1 MAKMLMV
8 VPPLTGHIN
17 PAVSLAGALR
27 LRGHEVAWAVHRDL
41 IPDLLPAD
49 AEVYPLPVEPNLELG
64 KRSPGVRGLE
74 SVKFFY
80 EQFCLPLA
88 RASLKPLQDI
98 VQAVEPDLMICDH
111 QMLAGALVAR
121 ARQIPWFT
129 LASTNV
135 SILKMS
141 GVIDA
146 WLEERFAVLQRD
158 YGVPVQAR
166 PDFSSHGVIVFSSEA
181 LLGSKY
187 AYNEAPYH
195 FVGPAFTH
203 RPMAAEFPWEELH
216 AGASRMLITL
226 GTVSRDRGVRFYEVM
241 MEALDGLVV
250 SDSSLSR
257 RPLQVVMVAPE
268 ELRDRAPANFIVR
281 PRVPQLALLA
291 HMDAVLCHAGHNTV
305 CEALSFGLPLIVAP
319 IRDDQPIVAR
329 QVIDAGA
336 GLFMRYGKVTVAAAR
351 AAVEELLCGP
361 GYRGGA
367 LRLKE
372 SFGRL
377 GGAAQAA
384 GILERFLQDERLAP
398 GGHSRAVQ
406 PGPSHAAAS
415 HAVG

>member
-1 MAKMLMV
+1 MLIA

-17 PAVSLAGALR
+17 PALSLAAELR

-49 AEVYPLPVEPNLELG
+49 ARVYALPVESNLDLG
-64 KRSPGVRGLE
+64 KRSSGVRGLE

-88 RASLKPLQDI
+88 RASLQPLQDI
-98 VQAVEPDLMICDH
+98 VQAVKPDLMICDH

-121 ARQIPWFT
+121 AQKIPWFT

-141 GVIDA
+141 AVIDA
-146 WLEERFAVLQRD
+146 WIEDQFAGLQRD
-158 YGVPVQAR
+158 FGVPEEAR

-181 LLGSKY
+181 LLGGKY
-187 AYNEAPYH
+187 AYYEAPYH
-195 FVGPAFTH
+195 FVGPALTH
-203 RPMAAEFPWEELH
+203 RPLAVEFPWQELRSD
-216 AGASRMLITL
+216 APRMLISL

-241 MEALDGLVV
+241 MEALDNLVLD
-250 SDSSLSR
+250 DSPYGRS
-257 RPLQVVMVAPE
+257 LQVVMVAPE

-281 PRVPQLALLA
+281 TRVPQLALLA

-351 AAVEELLCGP
+351 AAVQELLREP
-361 GYRGGA
+361 GYRAGA
-367 LRLKE
+367 LRVKE
-372 SFGRL
+372 SLERL
-377 GGAAQAA
+377 GGASQAA
-384 GILERFLQDERLAP
+384 GILEQFLHREDSAP
-398 GGHSRAVQ
+398 GGHPRAVR
-406 PGPSHAAAS
+406 PRPS